1 VTTHR
6 AHDCVEVDGVRLAY
20 RAEGREQGESLVFV
34 NSLGTDLRMWDAQAE
49 ALGRHFSVIRYD
61 CRGHGESD
69 VSGDATTV
77 DRLGGDLVALL
88 DHLGIARAHLCGLS
102 LGGIVVQW
110 AAIHHPERVGRVVL
124 ANTAARLGSRDSWNA
139 RIATVREHG
148 MRGVSDAVVGRFLGA
163 EFRAE
168 HPDVARRIAEMV
180 EATPPDGYV
189 AACVALRE
197 TDLRDAVRGIGAPT
211 LIIVSEHD
219 ESTPAWQGEELHD
232 AIAGSERV
240 MIRGAAHLSN
250 VVRPEEFTHNVAR
263 FLGAT

>member
-1 VTTHR
+1 
-6 AHDCVEVDGVRLAY
+6 
-20 RAEGREQGESLVFV
+20 
-34 NSLGTDLRMWDAQAE
+34 
-49 ALGRHFSVIRYD
+49 
-61 CRGHGESD
+61 
-69 VSGDATTV
+69 
-77 DRLGGDLVALL
+77 
-88 DHLGIARAHLCGLS
+88 
-102 LGGIVVQW
+102 
-110 AAIHHPERVGRVVL
+110 
-124 ANTAARLGSRDSWNA
+124 
-139 RIATVREHG
+139 
-148 MRGVSDAVVGRFLGA
+148 
-163 EFRAE
+163 
-168 HPDVARRIAEMV
+168 MV